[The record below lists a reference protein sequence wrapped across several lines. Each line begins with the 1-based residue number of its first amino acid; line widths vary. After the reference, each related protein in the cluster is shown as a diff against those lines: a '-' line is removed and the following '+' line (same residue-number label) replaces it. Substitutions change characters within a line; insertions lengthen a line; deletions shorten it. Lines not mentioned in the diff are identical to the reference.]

1 MMHIVLVACSEALS
15 IATLKKNIFYSI
27 LDFLSSCLSLLP
39 SSLSTSLLSLSP
51 TATLLSLL
59 SRCLQLSLSSSLF
72 TKEFSMDEALVWRQ
86 CSGDFL
92 WAWRQIDGGVIWSSG
107 GVICCVSLLLSLH
120 QIQYFWCFCWW
131 CGGEIWQF
139 QWCYGGNLVVLVAVK
154 FGFLLLLQIDFS
166 GFMIYILCES

>member
-72 TKEFSMDEALVWRQ
+72 TKEFSMDEALVW
-86 CSGDFL
+86 
-92 WAWRQIDGGVIWSSG
+92 
-107 GVICCVSLLLSLH
+107 
-120 QIQYFWCFCWW
+120 
-131 CGGEIWQF
+131 
-139 QWCYGGNLVVLVAVK
+139 
-154 FGFLLLLQIDFS
+154 
-166 GFMIYILCES
+166 